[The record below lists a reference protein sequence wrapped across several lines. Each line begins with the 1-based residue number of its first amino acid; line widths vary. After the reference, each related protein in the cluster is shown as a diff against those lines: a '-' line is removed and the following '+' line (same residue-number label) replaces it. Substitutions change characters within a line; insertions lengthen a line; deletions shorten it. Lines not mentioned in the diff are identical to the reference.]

1 MSITKSQASAECTT
15 AVKTLIEA
23 SEAIAAA
30 LRAAYLKSAITS
42 KPYNTTESSNT
53 AELHA

>member
-1 MSITKSQASAECTT
+1 MSIAKAQASAECTT

-30 LRAAYLKSAITS
+30 LRAAYLESAINS
-42 KPYNTTESSNT
+42 KPYNTTELSNT
-53 AELHA
+53 AELHI